1 MKKIMRLTILTLFC
15 VAAAWVGYE
24 ITLHFGS
31 AVIFFFAALA
41 LASASGALFCA
52 PEGYEQVDG
61 FHVRAPNARYGLVGG
76 LRILQRQVRRES
88 T

>member
-1 MKKIMRLTILTLFC
+1 MKNITRLTCLGLFC
-15 VAAAWVGYE
+15 VGAASVGYE

-41 LASASGALFCA
+41 LATPSGALCA
-52 PEGYEQVDG
+52 PEGYERADG
-61 FHVRAPNARYGLVGG
+61 FHVYAPNGRCGLVGG
-76 LRILQRQVRRES
+76 LRLFQRQLRREW

>member
-1 MKKIMRLTILTLFC
+1 MKKMRLTILTLFC
-15 VAAAWVGYE
+15 VGAACVGYE
-24 ITLHFGS
+24 MRLHLGS
-31 AVIFFFAALA
+31 AVVFFFAAFA
-41 LASASGALFCA
+41 LAWASGALFCA